1 MTELENFDIRSKVAE
16 SVLEVFDT
24 MLSMEIETSEEKPEE
39 STGVHRIVGTL
50 NFAGNVTGIFNIQV
64 TTEFARHMSASLMGI
79 EPEEVESQ
87 EEIKD
92 LIAEI
97 SNIVGGSLKSA
108 LNDAGYP
115 CVISTP
121 AVTYGTDFSIKS
133 LNMDRFERFVFAQ
146 DQNSIFVEIG
156 LKIQEGAD
164 DVSEL
169 NSADSGLH
177 LKNVDVEK
185 LQNLDIKNQVSGSI
199 IEVFDTMLSMDLE
212 EADKVSVSDLKGIR
226 KVGSVCFAG
235 DATGLVNIQVSED
248 FAREMAASLMGMEP
262 EEIEGE
268 EEIQDL
274 MGELGNIVG
283 GNLKSAFTDA
293 GLICALSTPSYTSGT
308 DFTIE
313 SLNMERYE
321 RFAYSHGENTVFVE
335 MGVKINELLQVAA
348 ETGSDIHYNVD
359 ESAPQPE
366 ATAGQ
371 PEAAAAQPTPA
382 ASQPVTESP
391 APPAAPVQMPGI
403 PTPEAQPQPPAPV
416 AEAANA
422 NSPDQNVPPPPSD
435 FDMEL
440 LLDIPVE
447 ISVELGRT
455 KIPIHEL
462 LKLKPGEAAK
472 LMKLEA
478 DPVDILAND
487 TLIARGEVVIQN
499 EKYGIRV
506 TEITSRMDR
515 IKSLY

>member
-1 MTELENFDIRSKVAE
+1 MSELENFDIRSKVAE
-16 SVLEVFDT
+16 SVIEVFDT
-24 MLSMEIETSEEKPEE
+24 MLSMEIESAGED
-39 STGVHRIVGTL
+39 SQDSVGVSRIVGTL
-50 NFAGNVTGIFNIQV
+50 NFAGNVIGIFNIQV
-64 TTEFARHMSASLMGI
+64 TTEFARQMSAGLLGS

-97 SNIVGGSLKSA
+97 SNIVGGNLKSA
-108 LNDAGYP
+108 LNDAGHP

-133 LNMDRFERFVFAQ
+133 LNMDRFERFAFCHG
-146 DQNSIFVEIG
+146 QNSIFVEIG

-164 DVSEL
+164 DVSQL
-169 NSADSGLH
+169 NSADAGLH
-177 LKNVDVEK
+177 LKNVDLENLK
-185 LQNLDIKNQVSGSI
+185 NLDIKNQVSESI
-199 IEVFDTMLSMDLE
+199 IEVFDTMLSMDLVE
-212 EADKVSVSDLKGIR
+212 TTKVSASDLKGIR

-235 DATGLVNIQVSED
+235 DATGLVNIQVSGD
-248 FAREMAASLMGMEP
+248 FAREMAAGLMGKAP

-268 EEIQDL
+268 EEIEDL
-274 MGELGNIVG
+274 MGEISNIVG
-283 GNLKSAFTDA
+283 GNLKSAFTNA

-313 SLNMERYE
+313 ALNMERYE

-335 MGVKINELLQVAA
+335 MGVKINELLQFAPEA
-348 ETGSDIHYNVD
+348 GKDIHYNV
-359 ESAPQPE
+359 EEFVPE
-366 ATAGQ
+366 A
-371 PEAAAAQPTPA
+371 E
-382 ASQPVTESP
+382 ASQPEVIATEPQAAATQPVAEAP
-391 APPAAPVQMPGI
+391 AQPAAPVQTPGI
-403 PTPEAQPQPPAPV
+403 PAPTVQPQQSVPA
-416 AEAANA
+416 AEAADTNPVA
-422 NSPDQNVPPPPSD
+422 QNTSQAPSD

-455 KIPIHEL
+455 KISIHEL

-506 TEITSRMDR
+506 TEITSRLDR

>member
-1 MTELENFDIRSKVAE
+1 MRELENFDIRSKVAE

-24 MLSMEIETSEEKPEE
+24 MLSMEVEASEEDAAE
-39 STGVHRIVGTL
+39 GVGVSRIVGTL
-50 NFAGNVTGIFNIQV
+50 NFAGDVTGIFNIQV
-64 TTEFARHMSASLMGI
+64 TTEFARRMSASLLGT

-108 LNDAGYP
+108 LNDAGHP
-115 CVISTP
+115 CIISTP
-121 AVTYGTDFSIKS
+121 AVTYGTDFTIKS
-133 LNMDRFERFVFAQ
+133 LNMYRFERFVFVHE
-146 DQNSIFVEIG
+146 QNSIFVEIG

-169 NSADSGLH
+169 NSADAGLH

-185 LQNLDIKNQVSGSI
+185 LKNLDIKTQVSGSI
-199 IEVFDTMLSMDLE
+199 IEVFETMLEMDLV
-212 EADKVSVSDLKGIR
+212 EAEKVSASDVEGVR

-248 FAREMAASLMGMEP
+248 FAREMAAALLGMEP

-268 EEIQDL
+268 EEIKDL

-313 SLNMERYE
+313 SFNMERYE
-321 RFAYSHGENTVFVE
+321 RFAYRHGENTVFVE
-335 MGVKINELLQVAA
+335 MGVKINELLQVAPEA
-348 ETGSDIHYNVD
+348 GKDIHYNVD
-359 ESAPQPE
+359 ESAGEPAPESQASQPE
-366 ATAGQ
+366 ATATQ
-371 PEAAAAQPTPA
+371 PEAAAT
-382 ASQPVTESP
+382 QPVAESP
-391 APPAAPVQMPGI
+391 AQSAAPIQTPGIQGPAVQPPPPEPAAEARGKQNPPPA
-403 PTPEAQPQPPAPV
+403 
-416 AEAANA
+416 
-422 NSPDQNVPPPPSD
+422 PSD
-435 FDMEL
+435 FDMDL

-455 KIPIHEL
+455 RISIHEL
-462 LKLKPGEAAK
+462 LKLKSGEAVK
-472 LMKLEA
+472 LLKLEA
-478 DPVDILAND
+478 EPVDILAND

>member
-1 MTELENFDIRSKVAE
+1 
-16 SVLEVFDT
+16 
-24 MLSMEIETSEEKPEE
+24 
-39 STGVHRIVGTL
+39 
-50 NFAGNVTGIFNIQV
+50 
-64 TTEFARHMSASLMGI
+64 
-79 EPEEVESQ
+79 
-87 EEIKD
+87 
-92 LIAEI
+92 
-97 SNIVGGSLKSA
+97 
-108 LNDAGYP
+108 
-115 CVISTP
+115 
-121 AVTYGTDFSIKS
+121 
-133 LNMDRFERFVFAQ
+133 MDRFERFVFIQ
-146 DQNSIFVEIG
+146 ESHSIFVEIG

-169 NSADSGLH
+169 NSADSALH

-185 LQNLDIKNQVSGSI
+185 LKNLDIKNQVSESI
-199 IEVFDTMLSMDLE
+199 IEVFDTMLSMDLT
-212 EADKVSVSDLKGIR
+212 EADTVSASDLDGVR

-235 DATGLVNIQVSED
+235 DATGLVNIQVSES
-248 FAREMAASLMGMEP
+248 FAVEMAASLMGMEP

-268 EEIQDL
+268 EEIEDL

-293 GLICALSTPSYTSGT
+293 GLICALSTPSYTSGS
-308 DFTIE
+308 DFMIE

-321 RFAYSHGENTVFVE
+321 RFAYSHQGNTVFVE
-335 MGVKINELLQVAA
+335 MGVKINELLQVTPEAG
-348 ETGSDIHYNVD
+348 TDIHYNVD
-359 ESAPQPE
+359 ESGSEPDAAQPE
-366 ATAGQ
+366 APASQ
-371 PEAAAAQPTPA
+371 PEQPAAQPAADSQSQAAAPIQAPGVGAPA
-382 ASQPVTESP
+382 AQQQ
-391 APPAAPVQMPGI
+391 AAPEADANP
-403 PTPEAQPQPPAPV
+403 PEA
-416 AEAANA
+416 EG
-422 NSPDQNVPPPPSD
+422 PPPPSD